1 MLTVL
6 TQNSRFRRSA
16 GCISSEWRQKGE
28 FSPGPSGSQSGVR
41 LAAASRVWALSQC
54 GPSLT
59 AHAGLD
65 VSKFDDPR
73 GSAPAPPGA
82 DARCWV
88 MGLSLMYNVIRVS
101 DSLVERMVA
110 FVSRKSISN
119 TEIAAP
125 KVTGRTQRLTV
136 FGPPLLLEGED
147 AAAYDQLLARLCA
160 AVKPVDII
168 DEIFIGDVAA
178 LEWEVLKWR
187 RLKWTLMQE
196 DILKALKDFLVE
208 QLESNYALHK
218 KHFKRYLAEL
228 LRNNLPTEQADS
240 AETLAAECA
249 PHTDE
254 ANEKLDEVLGSI
266 GLEMNTVLDN
276 ARAAKA

>member
-1 MLTVL
+1 M
-6 TQNSRFRRSA
+6 
-16 GCISSEWRQKGE
+16 
-28 FSPGPSGSQSGVR
+28 P
-41 LAAASRVWALSQC
+41 
-54 GPSLT
+54 
-59 AHAGLD
+59 
-65 VSKFDDPR
+65 
-73 GSAPAPPGA
+73 
-82 DARCWV
+82 
-88 MGLSLMYNVIRVS
+88 LSLMYNVVRVS

-147 AAAYDQLLARLCA
+147 AAAYDQLLARLWA

-196 DILKALKDFLVE
+196 DILKALKIFWWNSSSRITLSTRSTLSVISQNFSE
-208 QLESNYALHK
+208 TIFRPS
-218 KHFKRYLAEL
+218 KRT
-228 LRNNLPTEQADS
+228 LRRRWRPNVPRIPTKLTKSSMRSS
-240 AETLAAECA
+240 AASAW
-249 PHTDE
+249 
-254 ANEKLDEVLGSI
+254 
-266 GLEMNTVLDN
+266 
-276 ARAAKA
+276 R

>member
-1 MLTVL
+1 M
-6 TQNSRFRRSA
+6 
-16 GCISSEWRQKGE
+16 
-28 FSPGPSGSQSGVR
+28 P
-41 LAAASRVWALSQC
+41 
-54 GPSLT
+54 
-59 AHAGLD
+59 
-65 VSKFDDPR
+65 
-73 GSAPAPPGA
+73 
-82 DARCWV
+82 
-88 MGLSLMYNVIRVS
+88 LSLMYNVVRVS

-125 KVTGRTQRLTV
+125 QVTGRTQRVTV

-208 QLESNYALHK
+208 QLESNYALNK
-218 KHFKRYLAEL
+218 RHFKRYLAEL
-228 LRNNLPTEQADS
+228 HRSNLPNNKPDS
-240 AETLAAECA
+240 PRMLEAAR
-249 PHTDE
+249 T
-254 ANEKLDEVLGSI
+254 
-266 GLEMNTVLDN
+266 
-276 ARAAKA
+276 

>member
-1 MLTVL
+1 
-6 TQNSRFRRSA
+6 
-16 GCISSEWRQKGE
+16 
-28 FSPGPSGSQSGVR
+28 
-41 LAAASRVWALSQC
+41 
-54 GPSLT
+54 
-59 AHAGLD
+59 
-65 VSKFDDPR
+65 
-73 GSAPAPPGA
+73 
-82 DARCWV
+82 
-88 MGLSLMYNVIRVS
+88 
-101 DSLVERMVA
+101 MVA
-110 FVSRKSISN
+110 FMSRSISK
-119 TEIAAP
+119 TETAAP
-125 KVTGRTQRLTV
+125 SVSGQAQRLSL

-147 AAAYDQLLARLCA
+147 AAAYDELLGRICA

-196 DILKALKDFLVE
+196 DILKALKFFLVE

-240 AETLAAECA
+240 ADTLAAECA

-266 GLEMNTVLDN
+266 GLEMTTVLDN
-276 ARAAKA
+276 ARGAKAKVLVQEYVRGKQAAVTLVHKLLADAGVSMDTFMAKAFPYKIDNIERIDRLATVAESRRNAALREIYRRRAVLGERLRRSVQQIEDGEAADGELVLEPTAAEGKNAA